1 MMIAAMRRGIEM
13 RSKIA
18 SAATASGGETI
29 APSVNASGHVKPGMI
44 ACTAT
49 ATTTVVKMTKPKA
62 SSEIGRQL
70 RLNSSQSVDHAA
82 L

>member
-1 MMIAAMRRGIEM
+1 MIAAMRRGTGM

-29 APSVNASGHVKPGMI
+29 APSVNASGHPKPGI
-44 ACTAT
+44 TACTAT
-49 ATTTVVKMTKPKA
+49 ATTTVVKTTRPKA

-70 RLNSSQSVDHAA
+70 RLSSIQSVAQAA

>member
-1 MMIAAMRRGIEM
+1 MRRGTGL

-29 APSVNASGHVKPGMI
+29 APSVNASGHRNAEI
-44 ACTAT
+44 TACTDHDDHDGRKDDQAE
-49 ATTTVVKMTKPKA
+49 A
-62 SSEIGRQL
+62 SNEIGRQL
-70 RLNSSQSVDHAA
+70 RLSSIQSVAHAA